1 MAQFCSIC
9 GFNSNQFSIWS
20 IQEWTVVNIVPFR
33 RVHEL
38 MGGNGQSGTIAIG
51 FWRIAI
57 QLVALYWI
65 ALCIAFYRIIT
76 HCIAI
81 HLQHCIVTGGL
92 VFALGTVNSRLTD
105 WTLDGHW
112 TLQWI
117 DTGHYTGWTVNSL
130 ILFRAPRYN
139 AVTVLKLHIAVQFE
153 AWGVSW
159 FASAPMGRYC
169 RFCGCHSYCG
179 WPCLSVN
186 LNN

>member
-1 MAQFCSIC
+1 M
-9 GFNSNQFSIWS
+9 
-20 IQEWTVVNIVPFR
+20 VNIVPFR

-112 TLQWI
+112 TLHWMDSGQP
-117 DTGHYTGWTVNSL
+117 NPL
-130 ILFRAPRYN
+130 PRSTLQCSHCS
-139 AVTVLKLHIAVQFE
+139 AFHVAAQFK
-153 AWGVSW
+153 AWGVSCW
-159 FASAPMGRYC
+159 G
-169 RFCGCHSYCG
+169 
-179 WPCLSVN
+179 N
-186 LNN
+186 LALQVL

>member
-20 IQEWTVVNIVPFR
+20 IQEWAVVNIVPFR

-105 WTLDGHW
+105 WTLDGRW
-112 TLQWI
+112 TLQWM
-117 DTGHYTGWTVNSL
+117 DSGQPNPLPSSTLQCSHCSA
-130 ILFRAPRYN
+130 F
-139 AVTVLKLHIAVQFE
+139 HIAVQSK
-153 AWGVSW
+153 AWGV
-159 FASAPMGRYC
+159 FYLG
-169 RFCGCHSYCG
+169 G
-179 WPCLSVN
+179 VN
-186 LNN
+186 LALQVLQWGGIVGFVGVTVIVGGPV